1 MGPLIYKCDEGMG
14 SFHWETKAFTSE
26 GNKEVSFIQT
36 WFDDTKILS
45 KQSVIMTT
53 DELREILNRID
64 RDKA

>member
-1 MGPLIYKCDEGMG
+1 MG